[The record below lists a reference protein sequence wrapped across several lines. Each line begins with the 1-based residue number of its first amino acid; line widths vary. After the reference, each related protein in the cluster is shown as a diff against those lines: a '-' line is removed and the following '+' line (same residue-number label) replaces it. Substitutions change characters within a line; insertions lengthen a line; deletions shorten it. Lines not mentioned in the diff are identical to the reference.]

1 MPSCRAR
8 RKQARATAAVNAVQ
22 VDLPKPYP
30 AVDIAAQAVLPLF
43 LTTVDTAVQ
52 AVVPTHL
59 TVEEAIQVESPEV

>member
-30 AVDIAAQAVLPLF
+30 AVDVAVQAVLPPP
-43 LTTVDTAVQ
+43 LTTVDKD
-52 AVVPTHL
+52 VPAPL